1 MTTFHGP
8 DLRCPFCS
16 RCGSRDDLH
25 LVTAQMCGPDAPGR
39 VLVYCANCRSELA
52 HMLGVDVPLSEVDV
66 EFFVGLY
73 RDGKTESAPDTTAE
87 IVFVEALPDAV
98 VGAEEV
104 LAQRGDG

>member
-73 RDGKTESAPDTTAE
+73 RDGKTESAPDMAAE
-87 IVFVEALPDAV
+87 IVFGEALPDAV
-98 VGAEEV
+98 REAEEV